1 MMNSEARVE
10 LEKILLQPDAQ
21 INLAEAAL
29 MVARLEYPDLDVAHY
44 LQKVQAL
51 GEEIRHRLP
60 ESPSA
65 GNALNQLNQ
74 VLFVEKR
81 FQGNT
86 DEYYDPKNSFLNDV
100 LDRKIGIPITLSIL
114 YMHLGEM
121 LQLPL
126 MGVSFPGHFL
136 VKLDLNDGA
145 IILDPYYGGISLSED
160 DLYERLQ
167 DFYGSKVKRQAT
179 YEFLE
184 SCTRMEII
192 VRIMRNLR
200 NLYMYDGLWEK
211 ALTMAD
217 VMVGLDTDKADTIKA
232 RAAIYDKLE
241 CSKAALSDY
250 KKYLKIQPDGQ
261 DNMKIRSRIIQL
273 TESCRYIN

>member
-1 MMNSEARVE
+1 MNSEARIE

-29 MVARLEYPDLDVAHY
+29 MVARLEYPDLDVEHY
-44 LQKVQAL
+44 LQKVQTL

-65 GNALNQLNQ
+65 GDALNQLNQ

-100 LDRKIGIPITLSIL
+100 LERKIGIPITLSIL

-273 TESCRYIN
+273 TENCRYIN

>member
-1 MMNSEARVE
+1 MNSEARIE

-29 MVARLEYPDLDVAHY
+29 MVARLEYPDLDVEHY

-65 GNALNQLNQ
+65 GDALNQLNQ

-100 LDRKIGIPITLSIL
+100 LERKIGIPITLSIL

-273 TESCRYIN
+273 TENCRYIN